1 MFRMSSNI
9 IQLKAGMTLSL
20 QFIWNTT
27 KNTNIECEKLS
38 YRTKFHLH
46 AALLWLRAMA
56 TIKLPSRS
64 FRGFKDA

>member
-1 MFRMSSNI
+1 
-9 IQLKAGMTLSL
+9 MTLSL

-27 KNTNIECEKLS
+27 KNTNIDCEKLS